1 MRLRTL
7 LLAGLLACPGGVAAQ
22 AIETGFLDRSI
33 SLDKVEYVYQV
44 YVPRAYRPSEEWPVI
59 LFLHGAG
66 ERGDDGLF
74 QTQVGLGSAIRANPE
89 RWPAIAVFPQAPE
102 EMTWQGTPG
111 RVAMAALDA
120 TLQEFRVDESRVY
133 LTGLSLGGNG
143 TWYLAYN
150 HADRFAAL
158 VAICSFVEAFPGFP
172 SFIPESS
179 TDPYS
184 TLAARVADIPVW
196 IVHGDADEVVP
207 VEESRRMAAAL
218 EEAGADVRYE
228 ELPGVGHNA
237 WDPAYASEELAV
249 WLFSQQRQ

>member
-1 MRLRTL
+1 
-7 LLAGLLACPGGVAAQ
+7 
-22 AIETGFLDRSI
+22 
-33 SLDKVEYVYQV
+33 
-44 YVPRAYRPSEEWPVI
+44 
-59 LFLHGAG
+59 
-66 ERGDDGLF
+66 
-74 QTQVGLGSAIRANPE
+74 
-89 RWPAIAVFPQAPE
+89 
-102 EMTWQGTPG
+102 
-111 RVAMAALDA
+111 
-120 TLQEFRVDESRVY
+120 
-133 LTGLSLGGNG
+133 
-143 TWYLAYN
+143 LAYS

-172 SFIPESS
+172 RFIPESS

-184 TLAARVADIPVW
+184 TLAASVADVPVW

-228 ELPGVGHNA
+228 ELRGVGHNA